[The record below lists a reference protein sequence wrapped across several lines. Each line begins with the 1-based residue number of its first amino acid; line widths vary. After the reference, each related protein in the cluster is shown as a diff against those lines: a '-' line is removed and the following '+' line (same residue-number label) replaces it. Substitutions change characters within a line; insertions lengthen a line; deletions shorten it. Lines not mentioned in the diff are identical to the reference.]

1 MNHSFHINMATIA
14 PRRSCEECLT
24 SHIKLIIE
32 GQYKRRGGADEKKL

>member
-1 MNHSFHINMATIA
+1 MNHSLHINLATIVLG
-14 PRRSCEECLT
+14 RSCEECLT